1 MKQYEITN
9 RTTGELIG
17 RFMGV
22 RANEAL
28 SSLARACGY
37 ASYDRLMAEN
47 PKEFSD
53 LRTIEII

>member
-9 RTTGELIG
+9 RTTGELVG
-17 RFMGV
+17 RFMGEH
-22 RANEAL
+22 ANEAL
-28 SSLARACGY
+28 SSLVRACGY
-37 ASYDRLMAEN
+37 PSYDRLRAEN